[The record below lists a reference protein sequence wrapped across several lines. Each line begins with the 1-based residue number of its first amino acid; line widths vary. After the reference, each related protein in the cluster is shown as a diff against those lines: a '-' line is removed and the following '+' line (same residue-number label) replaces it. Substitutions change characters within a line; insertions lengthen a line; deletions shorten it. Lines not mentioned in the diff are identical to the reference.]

1 MLKEVYVET
10 ERRRLV
16 VTESVSNVDVDDR
29 DDGVA
34 GWCLSSPLHMREH
47 KHALRARRPKIL
59 HVLLM
64 SMYGS
69 LTPTTRPGE

>member
-16 VTESVSNVDVDDR
+16 VTESVSNVDVDDC

-47 KHALRARRPKIL
+47 KHALQARN
-59 HVLLM
+59 
-64 SMYGS
+64 
-69 LTPTTRPGE
+69 

>member
-16 VTESVSNVDVDDR
+16 VTESVSNVDVDDC

-34 GWCLSSPLHMREH
+34 GWPLLSSP
-47 KHALRARRPKIL
+47 
-59 HVLLM
+59 
-64 SMYGS
+64 
-69 LTPTTRPGE
+69 